1 MPNTLGHLS
10 VQTLLT
16 RSAFKKSDLIWI
28 YIGLL
33 IPDFPWILQRIIKA
47 VLPGA
52 DLYDV
57 RLYCV
62 IQASL
67 FFSLVLAAALALIS
81 TDFKKVFTLLSLNV
95 LLHLILDSFETKW
108 GNGIQLFI
116 PFNWSI
122 INFGLFWPESIPIY
136 LITAIG
142 LVYILMKWK
151 DALEPSVLFRF
162 NKNRIIFSSIIL
174 ILYLIIPLFLMG
186 EAEAANNHYIETL
199 RNADQHAG
207 KYFEVDRGTY
217 ENSDAGGKFI
227 TPFNKEYKVL
237 GRELDENGTLSIK
250 AKFLSEDEIEIID
263 YHFHSAPLRNIPSYI
278 GLLLIFIITFKVS
291 RRSMEK
297 LPPVQSFS
305 GKEIPDSV
313 N

>member
-1 MPNTLGHLS
+1 MPNTLGHLG
-10 VQTLLT
+10 VQTFLT

-52 DLYDV
+52 DLYDI

-62 IQASL
+62 IHASL
-67 FFSLVLAAALALIS
+67 FFSLVLAASLTLIS
-81 TDFKKVFTLLSLNV
+81 ADFKKVFSLLSLNV

-108 GNGIQLFI
+108 GNGIQLFV

-122 INFGLFWPESIPIY
+122 INFGFFWPESIPVY
-136 LITAIG
+136 LITAVG

-151 DALEPSVLFRF
+151 DALEPSILFRF

-174 ILYLIIPLFLMG
+174 IMYLIIPLFLIG
-186 EAEAANNHYIETL
+186 EAEGANNHYIETL
-199 RNADQHAG
+199 RNADQHGG

-217 ENSDAGGKFI
+217 EKSKEVEKFI
-227 TPFNKEYKVL
+227 TPFKKEYKVI
-237 GRELDENGTLSIK
+237 GKELSGQGTMSIK
-250 AKFLSEDEIEIID
+250 AKFLTEDEIEIID
-263 YHFHSAPLRNIPSYI
+263 YHFHSAPLRDIPSYM
-278 GLLLIFIITFKVS
+278 GLLLILIISFMIIKKSLKQTV
-291 RRSMEK
+291 RSY
-297 LPPVQSFS
+297 S
-305 GKEIPDSV
+305 GKEIPNSV